1 MSRRDERIFV
11 TTMPPTLRKFA
22 LTVHVTGSVGWT
34 GAAVAYLALG
44 IAAAV
49 SHDVATIRAS
59 WIAMDLIGWFVL
71 VPLAGTSLVT
81 GLVMSL
87 GTPWGL
93 WQHYW
98 VVIALALTTISTVV
112 LVLHMPAVSSAAEIA
127 RAGDGP
133 RLHALG
139 GDVVHPG
146 LGLVVLLTITVLNVY
161 KPRGVTAY
169 GRRRQHGRA
178 DARPSAGLR

>member
-1 MSRRDERIFV
+1 M
-11 TTMPPTLRKFA
+11 TMPPTLRKLA
-22 LTVHVTGSVGWT
+22 LTIHVTCSVGWT
-34 GAAVAYLALG
+34 GAALAYLAPG
-44 IAAAV
+44 VAAAI
-49 SHDVATIRAS
+49 SHDSPTIRAS
-59 WIAMDLIGWFVL
+59 WIAMDLIGWLVL
-71 VPLAGTSLVT
+71 VPLAGATLVT

-98 VVIALALTTISTVV
+98 VVIALLVTTISTVV
-112 LVLHMPAVSSAAEIA
+112 LVLHMPAVSSAADLA
-127 RAGDGP
+127 RAGDEAG
-133 RLHALG
+133 LHALG

-169 GRRRQHGRA
+169 GRRRQRRRA
-178 DARPSAGLR
+178 DVRPSASPR